1 MNPCQSPE
9 VSRGR
14 VHDAGGPGAAINRG
28 PRPDSQPCPG
38 AAEHRRSGSVSVATS
53 TGARPS
59 RRSAVV
65 VLATSAVVT
74 ALVLAGCTSGTT
86 VTDPPSGSSSTS
98 AAPPPEGPDITVAY
112 FTDSWGAGSHCS
124 GCTPWPRELAPAYE
138 KTYGVHVTPLDF
150 ANPAGSNTDLLLN
163 SLKTDQK
170 YRDAVAAADVVVFN
184 HGLNDFDQFDKAV
197 FVPLRNGH
205 CGGGDGLACLQK
217 LTDHWTQNLAGYA
230 AVVKDLRGD
239 KPTAVRFVGIS
250 NEYLTDPVPKMIL
263 GGAKN
268 AQAVFAGFN
277 DVSCAVAEEHDGVCV
292 DLRPVLNGPTMDA
305 GADPN
310 SPESMQAVADAI
322 VALGLPELGIEK
334 LNP

>member
-1 MNPCQSPE
+1 M
-9 VSRGR
+9 
-14 VHDAGGPGAAINRG
+14 
-28 PRPDSQPCPG
+28 
-38 AAEHRRSGSVSVATS
+38 
-53 TGARPS
+53 
-59 RRSAVV
+59 
-65 VLATSAVVT
+65 
-74 ALVLAGCTSGTT
+74 
-86 VTDPPSGSSSTS
+86 
-98 AAPPPEGPDITVAY
+98 AY

-138 KTYGVHVTPLDF
+138 KAYGVHVTSLDF
-150 ANPAGSNTDLLLN
+150 ANPAGSNTDLVLN
-163 SLKTDQK
+163 SLKTDKK

-184 HGLNDFDQFDKAV
+184 HGLNDFDQFDHSV

-205 CGGGDGLACLQK
+205 CGGDDGLACLKK

-250 NEYLTDPVPKMIL
+250 NDYLTDPIPIVIL

-268 AQAVFAGFN
+268 AHAVFAGFN
-277 DVSCAVAEEHDGVCV
+277 DVSCAVAEEHDGMCL